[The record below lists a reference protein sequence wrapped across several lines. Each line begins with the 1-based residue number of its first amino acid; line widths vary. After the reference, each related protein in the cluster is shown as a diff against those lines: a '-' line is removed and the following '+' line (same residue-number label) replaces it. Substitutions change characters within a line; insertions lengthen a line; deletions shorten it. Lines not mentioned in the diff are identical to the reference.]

1 MAMSRLQML
10 NAALRTD
17 AERRKMLAAPAA
29 LTDTA
34 TTQISETQMTVLSPD
49 VIKFAEN
56 LRFFQNFVKHD
67 TQVLLPNKNKTA
79 RLSITNAHLTLTES
93 HTEGDERTY
102 TEMTNIDTVDATPTA
117 KLGAIGITKEI
128 VDTSS
133 LDLIDLARYMIAQ
146 HHEEALDDAIAT
158 EIDTGSTTN
167 IVYGGT
173 ASAASGLATGNTITL
188 DLVADAIAKIKA
200 NAFKQKALFISSS
213 QEKVFLKSSQ
223 FTNAAEYGSSEVR
236 MNGELGT
243 EKYLGLKIIS
253 TENTKTY
260 AGSATDLTDSTAWG
274 AAGHSCALVGDFQ
287 NRSAAAAIAWKQ
299 KLTVD
304 YEYLK
309 KYATHYLYYD
319 ASYIVKTTQP
329 KALCLIKVTDA

>member
-1 MAMSRLQML
+1 MGLSRLQML
-10 NAALRTD
+10 NAAMRTD
-17 AERRKMLAAPAA
+17 GEKRKMLTAAAA
-29 LTDTA
+29 LTDTS
-34 TTQISETQMTVLSPD
+34 TSQISETQMTILSPE

-56 LRFFQNFVKHD
+56 LRYFQGFMKQD

-79 RLSITNAHLTLTES
+79 RLTITNAHLTMNES

-102 TEMTNIDTVDATPTA
+102 TEMTNVDTVDATPTP

-128 VDTSS
+128 VDTSA

-146 HHEEALDDAIAT
+146 HHEEAVDKACAT
-158 EIDTGSTTN
+158 ETDTGSTTN
-167 IVYGGT
+167 IVWGGDATT
-173 ASAASGLATGNTITL
+173 AATLATSDTMTL
-188 DLVADAIAKIKA
+188 DLVADGIQKIKA
-200 NAFKQKALFISSS
+200 NGFKQVALFIASA

-236 MNGELGT
+236 MNGEIGT

-260 AGSATDLTDSTAWG
+260 AASATDLTDSTAWG
-274 AAGHSCALVGDFQ
+274 AAGHSCALIGDFM
-287 NRSAAAAIAWKQ
+287 NRQAAAAIAWKERL
-299 KLTVD
+299 KVD

-309 KYATHYLYYD
+309 KFANHYLYYD
-319 ASYIVKTTQP
+319 ANYIVKTTQP
-329 KALCLIKVTDA
+329 KAMCLIKVTDA

>member
-1 MAMSRLQML
+1 MAMSRLQTL

-29 LTDTA
+29 ITDTS
-34 TTQISETQMTVLSPD
+34 TTQISEVQGTIISPD

-56 LRFFQNFVKHD
+56 LRFFQNYAKHD
-67 TQVLLPNKNKTA
+67 ESVLLPNKNKTA

-102 TEMTNIDTVDATPTA
+102 TEMTNIDTVDATPTP
-117 KLGAIGITKEI
+117 KLGGIGITKEI
-128 VDTSS
+128 VDTSA
-133 LDLIDLARYMIAQ
+133 LDLIDLARYMVAQ
-146 HHEEALDDAIAT
+146 HHEEAIDDAIAT

-167 IVYGGT
+167 IVWGGDATT
-173 ASAASGLATGNTITL
+173 AATLATGDTMTL
-188 DLVADAIAKIKA
+188 DLVADGIQKLKSYG
-200 NAFKQKALFISSS
+200 FKQVALFIASA

-236 MNGELGT
+236 MNGEIGT

-253 TENTKTY
+253 TENAKTY

-274 AAGHSCALVGDFQ
+274 AAGHSCSLIGDFMGRQ
-287 NRSAAAAIAWKQ
+287 AAFALAWKQ
-299 KLTVD
+299 RLTVD

-309 KYATHYLYYD
+309 KYATHYIYYD
-319 ASYIVKTTQP
+319 SVYVAKTTQP